1 MNLRERIEFVIKIV
15 EEFGKLDDELLRL
28 AHKNNSWFD
37 EKSVLFSLNHW
48 RSILNSG
55 SLNKWLNNY
64 DQSKFFKH
72 KKILVLN
79 AGNIPL
85 AGFHDFLCVFLT
97 GNSPII
103 KMSSND
109 SVLFPKLIS
118 RISSSIN
125 KFPIKLI
132 NSVEDVLCD
141 KLIMSGNNISTQIVE
156 YKFKNT
162 SKLIRRNK
170 NSIAIING
178 EETDNEIENLG
189 DDIFTYYGMGC
200 RNVSKLYIK
209 KGFSLNRLIK
219 IFTKKFSY
227 VSKNVTYMNN
237 YNYYKAICQLDGLK
251 FSDGL
256 FFIFKEDESIGS
268 PISVINY
275 EFYDNLEEIYFSI
288 EQRSDD
294 IQCIVSSNHIAFGNS
309 QKPKISDYPD
319 GIDTISFITDQLY

>member
-15 EEFGKLDDELLRL
+15 EEFGKLDDELLQL

-37 EKSVLFSLNHW
+37 KKSVLFSLNHW
-48 RSILNSG
+48 RNILNYG
-55 SLNKWLNNY
+55 SLNEWLNNY

-85 AGFHDFLCVFLT
+85 AGFHDFLCVLLT

-109 SVLFPKLIS
+109 SVLFPKIIS
-118 RISSSIN
+118 KCISSLSY
-125 KFPIKLI
+125 KVPVKLL

-178 EETDNEIENLG
+178 EETDDEIDNLG

-200 RNVSKLYIK
+200 RNVSKLYVK
-209 KGFSLNRLIK
+209 KGFSLNRILK

-227 VSKNVTYMNN
+227 VSKSPTYMNN
-237 YNYYKAICQLDGLK
+237 YNYYKAIYQLDGLK
-251 FSDGL
+251 FYDGM
-256 FFIFKEDESIGS
+256 FFILKEDESIGS

-275 EFYDNLEEIYFSI
+275 EFYDNLEEIYSKI
-288 EQRSDD
+288 EQRSDE
-294 IQCIVSSNHIAFGNS
+294 IQCIVSRNHIVFGNS

-319 GIDTISFITDQLY
+319 GIDTISFITD

>member
-15 EEFGKLDDELLRL
+15 EEFGKLDDELLQL

-37 EKSVLFSLNHW
+37 KKSVLFSLNHW
-48 RSILNSG
+48 RNILNCG
-55 SLNKWLNNY
+55 SLNEWLNNY
-64 DQSKFFKH
+64 DKSKFFKH

-85 AGFHDFLCVFLT
+85 AGFHDFLCVLLT

-109 SVLFPKLIS
+109 SVLFPKIIS
-118 RISSSIN
+118 KCISSLSY
-125 KFPIKLI
+125 KVPVKLL

-178 EETDNEIENLG
+178 EETDDEIDNLG

-200 RNVSKLYIK
+200 RNVSKLYVK
-209 KGFSLNRLIK
+209 KGFSLNRILK
-219 IFTKKFSY
+219 IFTKKFSH
-227 VSKNVTYMNN
+227 VSKSPTYMNN
-237 YNYYKAICQLDGLK
+237 YNYYKAIYQLDGLK
-251 FSDGL
+251 FYDGM
-256 FFIFKEDESIGS
+256 FFILKEDESIGS

-275 EFYDNLEEIYFSI
+275 EFYDNLEEIYSKI
-288 EQRSDD
+288 EQRSDE
-294 IQCIVSSNHIAFGNS
+294 IQCIVSRNHIVFGNS

-319 GIDTISFITDQLY
+319 GIDTISFITD

>member
-15 EEFGKLDDELLRL
+15 EEFGKLDDELLQL

-37 EKSVLFSLNHW
+37 KKSVLFSLNHW
-48 RSILNSG
+48 RNILNYG
-55 SLNKWLNNY
+55 SLNEWLNNY

-85 AGFHDFLCVFLT
+85 AGFHDFLCVLLT

-109 SVLFPKLIS
+109 SVLFPKIIS
-118 RISSSIN
+118 KCISSLSY
-125 KFPIKLI
+125 KVPVKLL

-178 EETDNEIENLG
+178 EETDDEIDNLG

-200 RNVSKLYIK
+200 RNVSKLYVK
-209 KGFSLNRLIK
+209 KGFSLNRILK

-227 VSKNVTYMNN
+227 VSKSPTYMNN
-237 YNYYKAICQLDGLK
+237 YNYYKAIYQLDGLK
-251 FSDGL
+251 FYDGM
-256 FFIFKEDESIGS
+256 FFILREDEAIGS
-268 PISVINY
+268 PMYVINY
-275 EFYDNLEEIYFSI
+275 EFYNNLEEIYSKI
-288 EQRSDD
+288 EQRSDE
-294 IQCIVSSNHIAFGNS
+294 IQCIVSRNHIVFGNS

-319 GIDTISFITDQLY
+319 GIDTISFITD

>member
-1 MNLRERIEFVIKIV
+1 MNLRERIDFVIKIV
-15 EEFGKLDDELLRL
+15 EEFGKLDDELLQL

-37 EKSVLFSLNHW
+37 KKSVLFSLNHW
-48 RSILNSG
+48 RNILNYG
-55 SLNKWLNNY
+55 SLNEWLNNY

-109 SVLFPKLIS
+109 SVLFPKIIS
-118 RISSSIN
+118 KCISSLNN
-125 KFPIKLI
+125 KVPVKLL

-178 EETDNEIENLG
+178 EETDDEIDNLG

-200 RNVSKLYIK
+200 RNVSKLYVK
-209 KGFSLNRLIK
+209 KGFSLNRI
-219 IFTKKFSY
+219 
-227 VSKNVTYMNN
+227 VVQ
-237 YNYYKAICQLDGLK
+237 ALK
-251 FSDGL
+251 
-256 FFIFKEDESIGS
+256 
-268 PISVINY
+268 
-275 EFYDNLEEIYFSI
+275 
-288 EQRSDD
+288 
-294 IQCIVSSNHIAFGNS
+294 
-309 QKPKISDYPD
+309 
-319 GIDTISFITDQLY
+319 T

>member
-15 EEFGKLDDELLRL
+15 EEFGKLDDELLQL

-37 EKSVLFSLNHW
+37 KKSVLFSLNHW
-48 RSILNSG
+48 RNILNYG
-55 SLNKWLNNY
+55 SLNEWLNNY

-85 AGFHDFLCVFLT
+85 AGFHDFLCVLLT

-109 SVLFPKLIS
+109 SVLFPKIIS
-118 RISSSIN
+118 KYISSLSY
-125 KFPIKLI
+125 KVPVKLL

-178 EETDNEIENLG
+178 EETDDEIDNLG

-200 RNVSKLYIK
+200 RNVSKLYVK
-209 KGFSLNRLIK
+209 KGFSLNRILK

-227 VSKNVTYMNN
+227 VSKNPTYMNN
-237 YNYYKAICQLDGLK
+237 YNYYKAIYQLDGLK
-251 FSDGL
+251 FYDGM
-256 FFIFKEDESIGS
+256 FFILKEDESIGS

-275 EFYDNLEEIYFSI
+275 EFYDNLEEIYSKI
-288 EQRSDD
+288 EQRSDE
-294 IQCIVSSNHIAFGNS
+294 IQCIVSRNHIVFGNC

-319 GIDTISFITDQLY
+319 GIDTISFITD

>member
-15 EEFGKLDDELLRL
+15 EEFGKLDDELLQL

-37 EKSVLFSLNHW
+37 KKSVLFSLNHW
-48 RSILNSG
+48 RSILNFG
-55 SLNKWLNNY
+55 SLNEWLNNY

-85 AGFHDFLCVFLT
+85 AGFHDFLCVLLT

-109 SVLFPKLIS
+109 SVLFPKIIS
-118 RISSSIN
+118 KCISSLSY
-125 KFPIKLI
+125 KVPVKLL

-178 EETDNEIENLG
+178 EETDDEIDNLG

-200 RNVSKLYIK
+200 RNVSKLYVK
-209 KGFSLNRLIK
+209 KGFSLNRILK
-219 IFTKKFSY
+219 IFTKKFSD
-227 VSKNVTYMNN
+227 VSKNPIYMNN
-237 YNYYKAICQLDGLK
+237 YNYYKAIYQLDGLK
-251 FSDGL
+251 FYDGM
-256 FFIFKEDESIGS
+256 FFILKEDESIGS

-275 EFYDNLEEIYFSI
+275 EFYDNLEEIYSKI
-288 EQRSDD
+288 EQRTDE
-294 IQCIVSSNHIAFGNS
+294 IQCIVSRNHIVFGDS

-319 GIDTISFITDQLY
+319 GIDTISFVTD

>member
-1 MNLRERIEFVIKIV
+1 MNFRERIEFVIKIV
-15 EEFGKLDDELLRL
+15 EEFGKLDDELLQL

-37 EKSVLFSLNHW
+37 KKSVLFSLNHW
-48 RSILNSG
+48 RNILNYG
-55 SLNKWLNNY
+55 SLNEWLNDY

-103 KMSSND
+103 KMSNND
-109 SVLFPKLIS
+109 SVLFPKIIS
-118 RISSSIN
+118 KCISSLSNKVPVKLLNSI
-125 KFPIKLI
+125 
-132 NSVEDVLCD
+132 EDVLCD

-178 EETDNEIENLG
+178 EETDDEIDNLG

-200 RNVSKLYIK
+200 RNVSKLYVK
-209 KGFSLNRLIK
+209 KGFSLNRILK
-219 IFTKKFSY
+219 IFNKKFSY
-227 VSKNVTYMNN
+227 VSKNPTYMNN
-237 YNYYKAICQLDGLK
+237 YNYYKAIYQLDGLK
-251 FSDGL
+251 FYDGM
-256 FFIFKEDESIGS
+256 FFILKEDESIGS

-275 EFYDNLEEIYFSI
+275 EFYDNLEEIYPKI
-288 EQRSDD
+288 EQRSDE
-294 IQCIVSSNHIAFGNS
+294 IQCIVSRNHIVFGNS

-319 GIDTISFITDQLY
+319 GIDTISFITD

>member
-15 EEFGKLDDELLRL
+15 EEFGKLDDELLQL
-28 AHKNNSWFD
+28 VHKNNSWFD
-37 EKSVLFSLNHW
+37 KKSVLFSLNHW
-48 RSILNSG
+48 RNILNFD
-55 SLNKWLNNY
+55 SLNEWLNNY
-64 DQSKFFKH
+64 DQFKFFDH

-97 GNSPII
+97 GNTPII

-109 SVLFPKLIS
+109 SVLFPKIIS
-118 RISSSIN
+118 RCISSSIN
-125 KFPIKLI
+125 KLPIKIL
-132 NSVEDVLCD
+132 NSVEDVLCE

-178 EETDNEIENLG
+178 EETDNELENLG

-200 RNVSKLYIK
+200 RNVSKLYVK
-209 KGFSLNRLIK
+209 KGFSLNGLIK

-227 VSKNVTYMNN
+227 VSKNATYMNN
-237 YNYYKAICQLDGLK
+237 YNYYKAIYQLDGLTY
-251 FSDGL
+251 SDGL
-256 FFIFKEDESIGS
+256 FFIFKEDVSIGS
-268 PISVINY
+268 PVSVINY
-275 EFYDNLEEIYFSI
+275 EFYNNLEEIYSKI
-288 EQRSDD
+288 EQRSNE
-294 IQCIVSSNHIAFGNS
+294 IQCIISSNHLAFGNS

-319 GIDTISFITDQLY
+319 GIDTISFITD

>member
-15 EEFGKLDDELLRL
+15 EEFGKLDDELLQL

-37 EKSVLFSLNHW
+37 KKSVLFSLNHW
-48 RSILNSG
+48 RNILNYG
-55 SLNKWLNNY
+55 SLNEWLNNY

-85 AGFHDFLCVFLT
+85 AGFHDFLCVLLT

-109 SVLFPKLIS
+109 SVLFPKIIS
-118 RISSSIN
+118 KCISSLSY
-125 KFPIKLI
+125 KVPVKLL
-132 NSVEDVLCD
+132 NSVEDVLFD

-178 EETDNEIENLG
+178 EETDDELENLG

-200 RNVSKLYIK
+200 RNVSKLYVK
-209 KGFSLNRLIK
+209 KGFSLNRILK

-227 VSKNVTYMNN
+227 VSKNPTYMNN
-237 YNYYKAICQLDGLK
+237 YNYYKAIYQLDGLK
-251 FSDGL
+251 FYDGM
-256 FFIFKEDESIGS
+256 FFILREDESIGS
-268 PISVINY
+268 PMSVINY
-275 EFYDNLEEIYFSI
+275 EFYDNLEEIYSKI
-288 EQRSDD
+288 EQRSDE
-294 IQCIVSSNHIAFGNS
+294 IQCIVSRNHIVFGNS

-319 GIDTISFITDQLY
+319 GIDTISFITD

>member
-15 EEFGKLDDELLRL
+15 EEFGKLDDELLQL

-37 EKSVLFSLNHW
+37 KKSVLFSLNHW
-48 RSILNSG
+48 RNILNYG
-55 SLNKWLNNY
+55 SLNEWLNNY

-85 AGFHDFLCVFLT
+85 AGFHDFLCVLLT

-109 SVLFPKLIS
+109 SVLFPKIIS
-118 RISSSIN
+118 KCISSLSN
-125 KFPIKLI
+125 KVPVKLL

-178 EETDNEIENLG
+178 EETDDEIDNLG

-200 RNVSKLYIK
+200 RNVSKLYVK
-209 KGFSLNRLIK
+209 KGISLNRILK

-227 VSKNVTYMNN
+227 VSKSPTYMNN
-237 YNYYKAICQLDGLK
+237 YNYYKAIYQLDGLK
-251 FSDGL
+251 FYDGM
-256 FFIFKEDESIGS
+256 FFILKEDESIGS

-275 EFYDNLEEIYFSI
+275 EFYDNLEEIYSKI
-288 EQRSDD
+288 EQRSDE
-294 IQCIVSSNHIAFGNS
+294 IQCIVSRNHIVFGNS

-319 GIDTISFITDQLY
+319 GIDTISFITD

>member
-1 MNLRERIEFVIKIV
+1 MNFRERIEFVIKIV
-15 EEFGKLDDELLRL
+15 EEFGKLDDELLKL

-37 EKSVLFSLNHW
+37 KKSVLFSLNHW
-48 RSILNSG
+48 RNILNYG

-72 KKILVLN
+72 KKVLVLN

-109 SVLFPKLIS
+109 SVLFPKIIS
-118 RISSSIN
+118 KCISSSSN
-125 KFPIKLI
+125 KVPVQLL
-132 NSVEDVLCD
+132 NSVENVLCD

-156 YKFKNT
+156 YKFKDT

-178 EETDNEIENLG
+178 EETDNEIENLC

-200 RNVSKLYIK
+200 RNVSKLYVK
-209 KGFSLNRLIK
+209 KGFSLNRVMIS
-219 IFTKKFSY
+219 FTKKFSY
-227 VSKNVTYMNN
+227 FRKNPTYMNN
-237 YNYYKAICQLDGLK
+237 YNYYKAIYKLSGLK
-251 FSDGL
+251 FYDGL
-256 FFIFKEDESIGS
+256 FFILKEDKSIGS

-275 EFYDNLEEIYFSI
+275 EFYNNLEEIYSKI
-288 EQRSDD
+288 EQRSDE
-294 IQCIVSSNHIAFGNS
+294 IQCIVSRNHIVFGNS
-309 QKPKISDYPD
+309 QKPKIFDYPD
-319 GIDTISFITDQLY
+319 GIDTISFITD

>member
-15 EEFGKLDDELLRL
+15 EEFGELNDELLKL

-37 EKSVLFSLNHW
+37 KKSVLFSVNHW
-48 RSILNSG
+48 RNILNFV
-55 SLNKWLNNY
+55 SLNEWLNNY
-64 DQSKFFKH
+64 DQSKFFKQ
-72 KKILVLN
+72 KKILVLS

-109 SVLFPKLIS
+109 SVLFPKIIS
-118 RISSSIN
+118 RCISSSRN

-156 YKFKNT
+156 YKFKNI
-162 SKLIRRNK
+162 SKLIRRNR

-178 EETDNEIENLG
+178 NETDNEIENLG

-209 KGFSLNRLIK
+209 KGFSINRLLK

-227 VSKNVTYMNN
+227 VNKNPIYMNN
-237 YNYYKAICQLDGLK
+237 YNYYKAIYQLDDLK

-256 FFIFKEDESIGS
+256 FYILKEEESIGS
-268 PISVINY
+268 PVSVINY
-275 EFYDNLEEIYFSI
+275 EFFDNLKEIYSDI
-288 EQRSDD
+288 ERHSED
-294 IQCIVSSNHIAFGNS
+294 IQCIVSKNHIDFGNS

-319 GIDTISFITDQLY
+319 NIDTISFITD

>member
-15 EEFGKLDDELLRL
+15 EEFGKLDDELLQL
-28 AHKNNSWFD
+28 VHKNNSWFD
-37 EKSVLFSLNHW
+37 KKSVLFNLNHW
-48 RSILNSG
+48 RSILNFG
-55 SLNKWLNNY
+55 SLNEWLNNY
-64 DQSKFFKH
+64 NQLKFFKH

-97 GNSPII
+97 GNTPII

-109 SVLFPKLIS
+109 SVLFPNIIS
-118 RISSSIN
+118 RCISSSTN
-125 KFPIKLI
+125 KLPIKLL

-178 EETDNEIENLG
+178 EETDNELENLG
-189 DDIFTYYGMGC
+189 DDIFTYYGLGC
-200 RNVSKLYIK
+200 RNVSKLYVK
-209 KGFSLNRLIK
+209 KGFSLNRMLK
-219 IFTKKFSY
+219 IFTKKFYY
-227 VSKNVTYMNN
+227 VSKNLTYMNN
-237 YNYYKAICQLDGLK
+237 YNYYKAIYQLDGLTY
-251 FSDGL
+251 SDGL
-256 FFIFKEDESIGS
+256 FFILKEDESIGS

-275 EFYDNLEEIYFSI
+275 EFYDNLEEIYSKI
-288 EQRSDD
+288 EQRSNE
-294 IQCIVSSNHIAFGNS
+294 IQCIVSKNHIVFGNS

-319 GIDTISFITDQLY
+319 GIDTISFVTD

>member
-15 EEFGKLDDELLRL
+15 EEFGKLDDELLQL

-37 EKSVLFSLNHW
+37 KKSVLFSLNHW
-48 RSILNSG
+48 RNILNYG
-55 SLNKWLNNY
+55 SLNEWLNNY

-85 AGFHDFLCVFLT
+85 AGFHDFLCVLLT

-109 SVLFPKLIS
+109 SVLFPKIIS
-118 RISSSIN
+118 KCISSLSNKVPVKLLNSI
-125 KFPIKLI
+125 
-132 NSVEDVLCD
+132 EDVLCD

-170 NSIAIING
+170 NSIAIIDG
-178 EETDNEIENLG
+178 EETNDEIDNLG

-200 RNVSKLYIK
+200 RNISKLYLK
-209 KGFSLNRLIK
+209 KGFSLNRILK

-227 VSKNVTYMNN
+227 VSKNPTYMNN
-237 YNYYKAICQLDGLK
+237 YNYYKAIYQLDGLK
-251 FSDGL
+251 FYDGM
-256 FFIFKEDESIGS
+256 FFILKEDESIGS

-275 EFYDNLEEIYFSI
+275 EFYDNLEEIYSKI
-288 EQRSDD
+288 EQRSDE
-294 IQCIVSSNHIAFGNS
+294 IQCIVSRNHIAFGNS

-319 GIDTISFITDQLY
+319 GIDTISFITD

>member
-15 EEFGKLDDELLRL
+15 EEFGKLDDELLQL

-37 EKSVLFSLNHW
+37 KKSVLFSLNHW
-48 RSILNSG
+48 RNILNYG
-55 SLNKWLNNY
+55 SLNEWLNNY

-85 AGFHDFLCVFLT
+85 AGFHDFLCVLLT

-109 SVLFPKLIS
+109 SVLFPKIIS
-118 RISSSIN
+118 KCISSLSN
-125 KFPIKLI
+125 KVPVKLL

-178 EETDNEIENLG
+178 EETDDEIDNLG

-200 RNVSKLYIK
+200 RNVSKLYVK
-209 KGFSLNRLIK
+209 KGFSLNRILK

-227 VSKNVTYMNN
+227 VSKNPTYMNN
-237 YNYYKAICQLDGLK
+237 YNYYKAIYQLDGLK
-251 FSDGL
+251 FYDGM
-256 FFIFKEDESIGS
+256 FFILREDESIGS
-268 PISVINY
+268 PMSVINY
-275 EFYDNLEEIYFSI
+275 EFYNNLEEIYSKI
-288 EQRSDD
+288 EQRSDE
-294 IQCIVSSNHIAFGNS
+294 IQCIVSRNHIVFGNS

-319 GIDTISFITDQLY
+319 GIDTISFITD

>member
-15 EEFGKLDDELLRL
+15 EEFGKLDDELLQL
-28 AHKNNSWFD
+28 ANKNNSWFD
-37 EKSVLFSLNHW
+37 KQSVLFSLNHW
-48 RSILNSG
+48 RNILNYG
-55 SLNKWLNNY
+55 SLNEWLNNY

-85 AGFHDFLCVFLT
+85 AGFHDFLCVLLT

-109 SVLFPKLIS
+109 SVLFPKIIS
-118 RISSSIN
+118 KCISSLSN
-125 KFPIKLI
+125 KVPVKLL

-178 EETDNEIENLG
+178 EETDDEIDNLG

-200 RNVSKLYIK
+200 RNVSKLYVK
-209 KGFSLNRLIK
+209 KGFSLNRILK

-227 VSKNVTYMNN
+227 VSKNPTYMNN
-237 YNYYKAICQLDGLK
+237 YNYYKAIYQLDGLK
-251 FSDGL
+251 FYDGM
-256 FFIFKEDESIGS
+256 FFILKEDESIGS

-275 EFYDNLEEIYFSI
+275 EFYDNLEEIYSKI
-288 EQRSDD
+288 EQRSDE
-294 IQCIVSSNHIAFGNS
+294 IQCIVSRNHIVFGNS

-319 GIDTISFITDQLY
+319 GIDTISFITD

>member
-15 EEFGKLDDELLRL
+15 EEFGKLDDELLQL

-37 EKSVLFSLNHW
+37 KKSVLFSLNHW
-48 RSILNSG
+48 RNILNYG
-55 SLNKWLNNY
+55 SLNEWLNNY

-85 AGFHDFLCVFLT
+85 AGFHDFLCVLLT

-109 SVLFPKLIS
+109 SVLFPKIIS
-118 RISSSIN
+118 KCISSLSY
-125 KFPIKLI
+125 KVPVKLL

-178 EETDNEIENLG
+178 EETDDEIDNLG

-200 RNVSKLYIK
+200 RNVSKLYVK
-209 KGFSLNRLIK
+209 KGISLNRILK
-219 IFTKKFSY
+219 IFTKKFSN
-227 VSKNVTYMNN
+227 VSKNPTYMNN
-237 YNYYKAICQLDGLK
+237 YNYYKAIYQLDGLK
-251 FSDGL
+251 FYDGM
-256 FFIFKEDESIGS
+256 FFILKEDESIGS

-275 EFYDNLEEIYFSI
+275 EFYDSLEEIYPKI
-288 EQRSDD
+288 EQRSDE
-294 IQCIVSSNHIAFGNS
+294 IQCIVSRNHIVFGNS

-319 GIDTISFITDQLY
+319 GIDTISFITD

>member
-15 EEFGKLDDELLRL
+15 EEFGKLDDELLQL

-37 EKSVLFSLNHW
+37 KKSVLFSLNHW
-48 RSILNSG
+48 RNILNYG
-55 SLNKWLNNY
+55 SLNEWLNNY

-85 AGFHDFLCVFLT
+85 AGFHDFLCVLLT

-109 SVLFPKLIS
+109 SVLFPKIIS
-118 RISSSIN
+118 KCISSLSY
-125 KFPIKLI
+125 KVPVKLL

-178 EETDNEIENLG
+178 EETDDEIDNLG

-200 RNVSKLYIK
+200 RNVSKLYVK
-209 KGFSLNRLIK
+209 KGFSLNRILK
-219 IFTKKFSY
+219 IFNKKFSY
-227 VSKNVTYMNN
+227 VSKNPTYMNN
-237 YNYYKAICQLDGLK
+237 YNYYKAIYQLDGLK
-251 FSDGL
+251 FYDGM

-275 EFYDNLEEIYFSI
+275 EFYDNLEEIYSKI
-288 EQRSDD
+288 EQRSDE
-294 IQCIVSSNHIAFGNS
+294 IQCIVSRNHIVFGNS

-319 GIDTISFITDQLY
+319 GIDTISFITD

>member
-15 EEFGKLDDELLRL
+15 EEFGKLDDELLQL

-37 EKSVLFSLNHW
+37 KNSVLFSLNHW
-48 RSILNSG
+48 RNILNYG
-55 SLNKWLNNY
+55 SLNEWLNNY

-85 AGFHDFLCVFLT
+85 AGFHDFLCVLLT

-109 SVLFPKLIS
+109 SVLFPKIIS
-118 RISSSIN
+118 KCIGSLSN
-125 KFPIKLI
+125 KVPVKLL

-178 EETDNEIENLG
+178 EETDDEIDNLG

-200 RNVSKLYIK
+200 RNVSKLYVK
-209 KGFSLNRLIK
+209 KGFSLNRILK

-227 VSKNVTYMNN
+227 VSKNPTYMNN
-237 YNYYKAICQLDGLK
+237 YNYYKAIYQLDGLK
-251 FSDGL
+251 FYDGM
-256 FFIFKEDESIGS
+256 FFILKEDESIGS

-275 EFYDNLEEIYFSI
+275 EFYDNLEEIYPKI
-288 EQRSDD
+288 EQRSDE
-294 IQCIVSSNHIAFGNS
+294 IQCIVSRNHIVFGNS

-319 GIDTISFITDQLY
+319 GIDTISFITD

>member
-15 EEFGKLDDELLRL
+15 EEFGKLDDELLQL
-28 AHKNNSWFD
+28 VYKNNSWFD
-37 EKSVLFSLNHW
+37 KKSVLFSLNHW
-48 RSILNSG
+48 RNILNYG
-55 SLNKWLNNY
+55 SLNEWLNNY

-85 AGFHDFLCVFLT
+85 AGFHDFLCVLLT

-109 SVLFPKLIS
+109 SVLFPKIIS
-118 RISSSIN
+118 KCISSLSNKVPVKLLNSI
-125 KFPIKLI
+125 
-132 NSVEDVLCD
+132 EDVLCD

-178 EETDNEIENLG
+178 EETDDEIDNLG

-200 RNVSKLYIK
+200 RNVSKLYVK
-209 KGFSLNRLIK
+209 KGFSLNRILK
-219 IFTKKFSY
+219 IFNKKFSY
-227 VSKNVTYMNN
+227 VSKNPTYMNN
-237 YNYYKAICQLDGLK
+237 YNYYKAIYQLDGLK
-251 FSDGL
+251 YYDGM
-256 FFIFKEDESIGS
+256 FFILKEDESIGS

-275 EFYDNLEEIYFSI
+275 EFYDNLEEIYPKI
-288 EQRSDD
+288 EQRSDE
-294 IQCIVSSNHIAFGNS
+294 IQCIVSRNHIVFGNS

-319 GIDTISFITDQLY
+319 GIDTISFLTD

>member
-15 EEFGKLDDELLRL
+15 EEFGKLDDELLQL

-37 EKSVLFSLNHW
+37 KKSVLFSLNHW
-48 RSILNSG
+48 RNILNYG
-55 SLNKWLNNY
+55 SLNEWLNNY

-109 SVLFPKLIS
+109 SVLFPKIIS
-118 RISSSIN
+118 KCISSLSY
-125 KFPIKLI
+125 KVPVKLL

-178 EETDNEIENLG
+178 EETDDEIDNLG

-200 RNVSKLYIK
+200 RNVSKLYVK
-209 KGFSLNRLIK
+209 KGFSLNRILK
-219 IFTKKFSY
+219 IFNKKFSY
-227 VSKNVTYMNN
+227 VSKNPTYMNN
-237 YNYYKAICQLDGLK
+237 YNYHKAIYQLDGLK
-251 FSDGL
+251 FYDGM
-256 FFIFKEDESIGS
+256 FFILREDESIGS
-268 PISVINY
+268 PMSVINY
-275 EFYDNLEEIYFSI
+275 EFYNNLEEIYSKI
-288 EQRSDD
+288 EQRSDE
-294 IQCIVSSNHIAFGNS
+294 IQCIVSRNHIVFGNS

-319 GIDTISFITDQLY
+319 GIDTISFITD

>member
-15 EEFGKLDDELLRL
+15 EEFGKLDDELLQL
-28 AHKNNSWFD
+28 ANKNNSWFD
-37 EKSVLFSLNHW
+37 KQSVLFSLNHW
-48 RSILNSG
+48 RNILNYG
-55 SLNKWLNNY
+55 SLNEWLNNY

-85 AGFHDFLCVFLT
+85 AGFHDFLCVLLT

-109 SVLFPKLIS
+109 SVLFPKIIS
-118 RISSSIN
+118 KCIGSLSN
-125 KFPIKLI
+125 KVPVKLL

-178 EETDNEIENLG
+178 EETDDEIDNLG

-200 RNVSKLYIK
+200 RNVSKLYVK
-209 KGFSLNRLIK
+209 KGFSLNRILK

-227 VSKNVTYMNN
+227 VSKNPTYMNN
-237 YNYYKAICQLDGLK
+237 YNYYKAIYQLDGLK
-251 FSDGL
+251 FYDGM
-256 FFIFKEDESIGS
+256 FFILKEDESIGS

-275 EFYDNLEEIYFSI
+275 EFYDNLEEIYSKI
-288 EQRSDD
+288 EQLSDE
-294 IQCIVSSNHIAFGNS
+294 IQCIVSRNHIVFGNS

-319 GIDTISFITDQLY
+319 GIDTISFITD

>member
-15 EEFGKLDDELLRL
+15 EEFGKLDDELLQL

-37 EKSVLFSLNHW
+37 KKSVLFSLNHW
-48 RSILNSG
+48 RNILNYG
-55 SLNKWLNNY
+55 SLNEWLNNY

-85 AGFHDFLCVFLT
+85 AGFHDFLCVLLT

-109 SVLFPKLIS
+109 SVLFPKIIS
-118 RISSSIN
+118 KCISSLSY
-125 KFPIKLI
+125 KVPVKLL

-178 EETDNEIENLG
+178 EETDDEIDNLG

-200 RNVSKLYIK
+200 RNVSKLYVK
-209 KGFSLNRLIK
+209 KGISLNQILK
-219 IFTKKFSY
+219 IFTKKFSN
-227 VSKNVTYMNN
+227 VSKNPTYMNN
-237 YNYYKAICQLDGLK
+237 YNYYKAIYQLDGLK
-251 FSDGL
+251 FYDGM
-256 FFIFKEDESIGS
+256 FFILKEDESIGS

-275 EFYDNLEEIYFSI
+275 EFYDDLEEIYSKI
-288 EQRSDD
+288 EQRSDE
-294 IQCIVSSNHIAFGNS
+294 IQCIVSRNHIVFGNS

-319 GIDTISFITDQLY
+319 GIDTISFITD

>member
-15 EEFGKLDDELLRL
+15 EEFGKLDDELLQL

-37 EKSVLFSLNHW
+37 KKSVLFSLNHW
-48 RSILNSG
+48 RSILNFG
-55 SLNKWLNNY
+55 SLNEWLNNY

-85 AGFHDFLCVFLT
+85 AGFHDFLCVLLT

-109 SVLFPKLIS
+109 SVLFPKIIS
-118 RISSSIN
+118 KCISSLSY
-125 KFPIKLI
+125 KVPVKLL

-178 EETDNEIENLG
+178 EETDDEIDKLG
-189 DDIFTYYGMGC
+189 VDIFTYYGMGC
-200 RNVSKLYIK
+200 RNVSKLYVK
-209 KGFSLNRLIK
+209 KGFSLNRILK
-219 IFTKKFSY
+219 IFTKKFSD
-227 VSKNVTYMNN
+227 VSKNPIYMNN
-237 YNYYKAICQLDGLK
+237 YNYYKAIYQLDGLK
-251 FSDGL
+251 FYDGM
-256 FFIFKEDESIGS
+256 FFILKEDESIGS

-275 EFYDNLEEIYFSI
+275 EFYDNLEEIYSKI
-288 EQRSDD
+288 EQRTDE
-294 IQCIVSSNHIAFGNS
+294 IQCIVSRNHIVFGNS

-319 GIDTISFITDQLY
+319 GIDTISFITD

>member
-15 EEFGKLDDELLRL
+15 EEFGKLDDELLQL

-37 EKSVLFSLNHW
+37 KKSVLFSLNHW
-48 RSILNSG
+48 RNILNYG
-55 SLNKWLNNY
+55 SLNEWLNNY

-85 AGFHDFLCVFLT
+85 AGFHDFLCVLLT

-109 SVLFPKLIS
+109 SVLFPKIIS
-118 RISSSIN
+118 KCISSLSY
-125 KFPIKLI
+125 KVPVKLL

-178 EETDNEIENLG
+178 EETDDEIDNLG

-200 RNVSKLYIK
+200 RNVSKLYVK
-209 KGFSLNRLIK
+209 KGFSLNRILK
-219 IFTKKFSY
+219 ILNKKFSY
-227 VSKNVTYMNN
+227 VSKNPTYMNN
-237 YNYYKAICQLDGLK
+237 YNYYKAIYQLDGLK
-251 FSDGL
+251 FYDGM
-256 FFIFKEDESIGS
+256 FFILKEDESIGS

-275 EFYDNLEEIYFSI
+275 EFYDSLEEIYAKI
-288 EQRSDD
+288 EQRSDE
-294 IQCIVSSNHIAFGNS
+294 IQCIVSRNHIVFGNS

-319 GIDTISFITDQLY
+319 GIDTISFITD